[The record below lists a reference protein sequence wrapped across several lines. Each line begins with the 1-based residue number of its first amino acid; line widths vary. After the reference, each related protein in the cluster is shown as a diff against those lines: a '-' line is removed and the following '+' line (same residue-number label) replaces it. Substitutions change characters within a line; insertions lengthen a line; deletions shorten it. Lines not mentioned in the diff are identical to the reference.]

1 MLNEVKIQK
10 QLTWLTE
17 QIKCLKS
24 VACVC
29 EFEET
34 SLSFDS
40 DTKRL
45 SATFVDG
52 STRYVTIDI
61 EGGGGGSEV
70 SWEVITEDQVLV
82 SGKRYLTNNV
92 IKLELILPQNNAV
105 NTIKVASR
113 RGGWKILI
121 PPSWKV
127 ELVDEI
133 VEESIEST
141 LDTDSIEFLSL
152 GNNTYLVTNLIGNV
166 IFNN

>member
-10 QLTWLTE
+10 QLTWLVE

-29 EFEET
+29 EFEDT
-34 SLSFDS
+34 SLAFDP

-52 STRYVTIDI
+52 STRHVIIDI
-61 EGGGGGSEV
+61 EGGGGSEV
-70 SWEVITEDQVLV
+70 SWEVITENQVLV
-82 SGKRYLTNNV
+82 SGRRYLTNNV

-113 RGGWKILI
+113 RGGWKIII
-121 PPSWKV
+121 PANWKV

-133 VEESIEST
+133 ITESIEST